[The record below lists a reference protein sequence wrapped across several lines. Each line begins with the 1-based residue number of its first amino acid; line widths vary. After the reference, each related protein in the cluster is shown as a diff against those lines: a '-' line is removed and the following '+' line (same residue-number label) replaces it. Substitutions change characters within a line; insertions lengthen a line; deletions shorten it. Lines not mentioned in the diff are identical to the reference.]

1 MSDRCENDLTILGFL
16 HKMPS
21 FLGSCAPFLVGNSLK
36 KKNVEKVRNKKY
48 IYIFFMGIKYIWRA
62 FVFLSYI
69 IIH

>member
-36 KKNVEKVRNKKY
+36 KKMWKRLEIKNIY
-48 IYIFFMGIKYIWRA
+48 IYIY
-62 FVFLSYI
+62 FLWE
-69 IIH
+69 

>member
-1 MSDRCENDLTILGFL
+1 MSDRCENDLTIFGFL

-48 IYIFFMGIKYIWRA
+48 IYIFF
-62 FVFLSYI
+62 FFLWE
-69 IIH
+69 